1 MSETKTAWISK
12 SSASSKPWG
21 DETSWTG
28 THSASVKTLTLA
40 AGKRNSFKY
49 NRTKDEMLICGS
61 GKVKVYFGDEEL
73 ITKSRGDLQEGYL
86 EPGYALIVQS
96 HCPYR
101 LEAVEDSVIL
111 EVSSKSEVRPSR
123 LHDDYGR
130 EVEECN
136 EYVQGII
143 DKWFPT

>member
-1 MSETKTAWISK
+1 MSEIKTAWISR

-28 THSASVKTLTLA
+28 TQSASVKTLTLA

-61 GKVKVYFGDEEL
+61 GRVKVYFGDED
-73 ITKSRGDLQEGYL
+73 IISKSRGDLQEGCL

-101 LEAVEDSVIL
+101 LEAIEDSVIL
-111 EVSSKSEVRPSR
+111 EVSSKSEAKPLR

-130 EVEECN
+130 EVEESS
-136 EYVQGII
+136 EYIQGII